1 MRQLG
6 KGHSVMFFAPGE
18 VDRRIR
24 SLFPGGMASDGRIR
38 VLDVLRWTM
47 HETCEDIRHR
57 LPYWAEQGL
66 DHHKR
71 FAAYK
76 KYSTAGNYEVLRNA
90 WLQPESRTLDE
101 MYLVASGAGTNIMSP
116 EITCIPSLTERIE
129 RLGVT

>member
-24 SLFPGGMASDGRIR
+24 NRIPSGVASDGRIR
-38 VLDVLRWTM
+38 VLDVLRWAM
-47 HETCEDIRHR
+47 QETCEDIRHH
-57 LPYWAEQGL
+57 LPYWAQQGL

-76 KYSTAGNYEVLRNA
+76 EHRSTGNLKFC
-90 WLQPESRTLDE
+90 E
-101 MYLVASGAGTNIMSP
+101 MPGFN
-116 EITCIPSLTERIE
+116 PSHEPWKKCTGSHQAL
-129 RLGVT
+129 L